1 MKRQNPF
8 SLCKNKSKTMLFY
21 APFSSRY
28 FIHFGLYLFLQ
39 LFFELA
45 HDQLNQ
51 LYCLLL
57 LSMQR
62 PFFFYITMA

>member
-1 MKRQNPF
+1 
-8 SLCKNKSKTMLFY
+8 MLFY